1 MTRSMNRHGISQKRF
16 DRTSGLKMDAMIR
29 RIVKTTNTP
38 IEMFEIFTSIFPIFM
53 KKIIGI

>member
-1 MTRSMNRHGISQKRF
+1 MNRHGISQKRF